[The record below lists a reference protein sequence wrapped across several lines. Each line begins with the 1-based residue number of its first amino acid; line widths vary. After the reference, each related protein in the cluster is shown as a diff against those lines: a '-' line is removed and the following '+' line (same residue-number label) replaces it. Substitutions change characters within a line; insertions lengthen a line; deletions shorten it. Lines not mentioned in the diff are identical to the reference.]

1 MDKIWLKSYP
11 PGVPHEIDAQ
21 ALGSIADY
29 VDAAL
34 VKYAERNAFISGS
47 TGVALTYRELDTL
60 SRQVAAYFQSE
71 LNLPKGA
78 RVALMMPNL
87 LQYPVCLFGLLRA
100 GYVVVN
106 VNPMYTPREL
116 EHQLKDSGA
125 EAMIV
130 VELFANTLAK
140 VIANTSVKHVVV
152 TALTDMMPWA
162 KRMIGNF
169 LIRQVKKAVPAYNL
183 KGSIGLRDAL
193 SIGST
198 RSFQPVTFK
207 PDDLAFLQ
215 YTGGTTGVSKG
226 AMLTHNNVLANIEQG
241 KVWFDPIIDKNEA
254 MIGVTAIPLYH
265 IFALGTCISGLDA
278 GGTNVLVSDPRNIP
292 AFVKVLS
299 RYKFATLPAVNTLF
313 IGLLNDPKFAKLD
326 FSKLLFGI
334 GGGAATQRA
343 VAEQWQQV
351 TGRPLLEG
359 FGLTECSPTVTV
371 NPYNLREFRGGI
383 GFPLPSTEISIRDE
397 DGTELPVGVPGEIC
411 VRGPQVM
418 KGYWQRPKETAAV
431 MTVDG
436 FLRTGDIGI
445 MEEDGYLKIVDRLKD
460 MILVSGFN
468 VYPNELEEVVMTHP
482 GVLEV
487 AAVGQKSEETGEKV
501 KLFVVKKTPALTEAM
516 LIAHCREHLTAY
528 KVPREIEFLNELP
541 KSPVGKILR
550 RELRERDEHA
560 RAVANTSDQ

>member
-11 PGVPHEIDAQ
+11 PGVPHEIDAN
-21 ALGSIADY
+21 ALGSISDY
-29 VDAAL
+29 VDTACANFP
-34 VKYAERNAFISGS
+34 ERKAFISG
-47 TGVALTYRELDTL
+47 TTDVALTYQELDIL
-60 SRQVAAYFQSE
+60 SLQVAAYFQSV
-71 LNLPKGA
+71 LKLPKGT

-130 VELFANTLAK
+130 VEVFAHTLAK
-140 VIANTSVKHVVV
+140 VIASTSVKHVIV

-162 KRMIGNF
+162 KRVIGNF

-183 KGSIGLRDAL
+183 PGSTGLRDAMAL
-193 SIGST
+193 GSQAAF
-198 RSFQPVTFK
+198 RPVTFEA
-207 PDDLAFLQ
+207 DDLAFLQ

-226 AMLTHNNVLANIEQG
+226 AMLTHRNVLANVEQG
-241 KVWFDPIIDKNEA
+241 RVWFDPVIDKSEA
-254 MIGVTAIPLYH
+254 MIGITAIPLYH
-265 IFALGTCISGLDA
+265 IYALGTCISGLNS

-299 RYKFATLPAVNTLF
+299 KYKFASLPAVNTLF
-313 IGLLNDPKFAKLD
+313 IGLLNDPHFAKLD
-326 FSKLLFGI
+326 FSKLIFGV

-351 TGRPLLEG
+351 TGKPLLEG
-359 FGLTECSPTVTV
+359 FGLTECSPTVSV
-371 NPYNLREFRGGI
+371 NPYNTPEFRGGI
-383 GFPLPSTEISIRDE
+383 GFPLPSTEVSIRNE
-397 DGTELPVGVPGEIC
+397 EGVELPIGQPGELC

-418 KGYWQRPKETAAV
+418 KGYWQRPQETAAV

-436 FLRTGDIGI
+436 FLRTGDIAV
-445 MEEDGYLKIVDRLKD
+445 MESDGYMKIVDRIKD

-468 VYPNELEEVVMTHP
+468 VYPNEIEEVVMTHP

-487 AAVGQKSEETGEKV
+487 AAVGKKSEDTGEKI
-501 KLFVVKKTPALTEAM
+501 KIFVVKKSPALTEAM
-516 LIAHCREHLTAY
+516 LISHCRENLTAY
-528 KVPREIEFLNELP
+528 KIPREVEFLNELP

-550 RELRERDEHA
+550 RELRD
-560 RAVANTSDQ
+560 RA